1 MEKVDEGLKKIFL
14 PVNENN
20 THWYLVVFD
29 LCNHQTILLD
39 SLPIATDKEQKRLS
53 IVKLAKYLEDMLK
66 YDSFYKYNTPFRPRI
81 LDFAF
86 VDMLEIGEQ
95 APGSN
100 DCGVWVAT

>member
-53 IVKLAKYLEDMLK
+53 IVKLVNDGTRIRLALDLILRPHNLML
-66 YDSFYKYNTPFRPRI
+66 R
-81 LDFAF
+81 
-86 VDMLEIGEQ
+86 
-95 APGSN
+95 
-100 DCGVWVAT
+100 